1 MKRIASAGALFLLA
15 VMVGAPLAQAET
27 PKPTTAGKAV
37 SLPELS
43 AFDLASLAYRGAFRD
58 QGIPGYAI
66 LTEAHRAGRIR
77 AKDLV
82 NAAIKT
88 NRLSNQALTDQR
100 YINAIDANLRALNPN
115 R

>member
-1 MKRIASAGALFLLA
+1 MKRIASVGASLLLTFT
-15 VMVGAPLAQAET
+15 VGAPLTHAET
-27 PKPTTAGKAV
+27 PKPTTEGKAV
-37 SLPELS
+37 SVPELS
-43 AFDLASLAYRGAFRD
+43 AFDLASLAYRGYFRD

-77 AKDLV
+77 AKDVV

-100 YINAIDANLRALNPN
+100 YINAIDANLRALDPN